1 MQLEATD
8 GSVYVASKLTSTF
21 GIGTSSQF
29 SKQKTLKNTLN
40 FGMTGDWVEVVSL
53 LSNTFAITADT
64 EYSMQLEATD
74 GSVYVASKL
83 TSTFGIGTS
92 SQFSK
97 QKTLKNT
104 LNFGMTGDWV
114 EVTSL
119 LSNTFGITGDTEYS
133 MQLEATDGS
142 VYVASKLTST
152 FGIGTS
158 SQFSKQKTLKN
169 TLNFGMTGDWVQVTS
184 LLSNT
189 FAITADTEYSMQLE
203 ATDGSVYVASK
214 LTSTFG
220 IGTSSQFSKQKTL
233 KNTLN
238 FGMTGDWVQ
247 VTSLLS
253 NTFMVTG
260 DTEYSMQ
267 LEATDG
273 SVYVARKLTSTFG
286 IGTSSQFSKQKTLKN
301 TLNFGMTGDWV
312 QVVSLLSNTFAI
324 TAVTEYS
331 MQLEATDGSVYVASK
346 LTSTFGIGTSS
357 QFSKQKTL
365 KNTLNFG
372 MTGDWVQVTS
382 LLSNTFAITADTE
395 YSMQLEATDGS
406 VYVASKLTSTFG
418 IGTSSQFSKQKT
430 LKNTLNFGMTGDWV
444 QVTSLLS
451 NTFMVTGD
459 TEYSMQLE
467 ATDGSVYV
475 ASKLTST

>member
-1 MQLEATD
+1 MRLEATD

-40 FGMTGDWVEVVSL
+40 FGMTGDWVQVVSL
-53 LSNTFAITADT
+53 LSNTFAITADTDYSMQLEATDGSVYVASKLTSTFGIGTSSQFSKQKTLKNATQFGMTGDWVQVTSTLTSTFGITGDTEYSMQLEATDGSVYVASKLSSLFVAGTSSQFSKQKTLKNTQNCGMTGDWVQVTSTLTSTFGITADT

-104 LNFGMTGDWV
+104 LNVGMTG
-114 EVTSL
+114 
-119 LSNTFGITGDTEYS
+119 G
-133 MQLEATDGS
+133 
-142 VYVASKLTST
+142 
-152 FGIGTS
+152 
-158 SQFSKQKTLKN
+158 
-169 TLNFGMTGDWVQVTS
+169 WVQVTS

-189 FAITADTEYSMQLE
+189 FMITADTEYSMQLE

-238 FGMTGDWVQ
+238 VGMTGGWVQ

-253 NTFMVTG
+253 NTFM
-260 DTEYSMQ
+260 
-267 LEATDG
+267 
-273 SVYVARKLTSTFG
+273 
-286 IGTSSQFSKQKTLKN
+286 
-301 TLNFGMTGDWV
+301 
-312 QVVSLLSNTFAI
+312 
-324 TAVTEYS
+324 
-331 MQLEATDGSVYVASK
+331 
-346 LTSTFGIGTSS
+346 
-357 QFSKQKTL
+357 
-365 KNTLNFG
+365 
-372 MTGDWVQVTS
+372 
-382 LLSNTFAITADTE
+382 ITADTE

-475 ASKLTST
+475 ASKLTSTFGIGTSSQFSKQKTLKNTLNFGMTGDWVQVTSLLSNTFMVTGDTEYSMQLEATDGSVYVASKLTST